1 MHAVIERVWKC
12 TWRPLASEFGVA
24 LGGHDQGR
32 LEEYLKAV
40 NPEAVVHEGEA
51 TSADTLFIS

>member
-1 MHAVIERVWKC
+1 VIERVWKC